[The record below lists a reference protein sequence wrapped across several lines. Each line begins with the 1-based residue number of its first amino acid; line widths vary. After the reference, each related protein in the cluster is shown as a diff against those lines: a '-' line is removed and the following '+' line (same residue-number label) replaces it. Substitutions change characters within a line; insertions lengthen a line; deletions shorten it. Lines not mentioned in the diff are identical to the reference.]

1 MAPKKVGY
9 SSARFPGTEGMR
21 NAFPKAK
28 FKGAPA
34 TRHRQPATTKR
45 FGNSPSAPSAH
56 ASPGRAPGSVV
67 ENARSSVPT
76 SILSGAGHYFG
87 PLSYPNQEYGKRR
100 K

>member
-9 SSARFPGTEGMR
+9 SKKRFPGTAGMR
-21 NAFPKAK
+21 AAAPGTK
-28 FKGAPA
+28 FSSADA
-34 TRHRQPATTKR
+34 SRHRQSPLTKR
-45 FGNSPSAPSAH
+45 NDDSPSSPKSMAR
-56 ASPGRAPGSVV
+56 PGRSPSSVV

-87 PLSYPNQEYGKRR
+87 PLSYPGQEYGKRR

>member
-9 SSARFPGTEGMR
+9 SNKRFPGTEGMR
-21 NAFPKAK
+21 AAFPKTK
-28 FKGAPA
+28 FSSADA
-34 TRHRQPATTKR
+34 SRHRQPPITKR
-45 FGNSPSAPSAH
+45 NGDSPSAPKSMAK
-56 ASPGRAPGSVV
+56 PGRSPGSVV

-87 PLSYPNQEYGKRR
+87 PLSYPGQDYGKRR